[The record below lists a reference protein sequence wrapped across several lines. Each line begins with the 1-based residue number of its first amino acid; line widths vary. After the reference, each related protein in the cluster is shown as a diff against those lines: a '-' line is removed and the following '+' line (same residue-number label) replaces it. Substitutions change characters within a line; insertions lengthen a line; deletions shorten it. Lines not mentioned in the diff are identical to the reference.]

1 MAKKRLRK
9 SVKPARTVR
18 AVAKKPLKAENSKG
32 LRISV
37 KNFVLFL
44 VLFFLSVIL
53 GLLITNEVLDQL
65 FWILAILTGF
75 VAVAFLLIILIFLF
89 IRAFKK

>member
-9 SVKPARTVR
+9 SVKSARAVK
-18 AVAKKPLKAENSKG
+18 AVAKKPVKAGKSRG
-32 LRISV
+32 LRIAV

-44 VLFFLSVIL
+44 ILFFLSVIF
-53 GLLITNEVLDQL
+53 GLLVTNDVLDQL

-75 VAVAFLLIILIFLF
+75 VAVAFCS
-89 IRAFKK
+89 